1 MDREEVLLSDVH
13 SHSIT
18 LSNAMVM
25 VMVMVMRYNDS
36 AAKQCIITAA
46 VPYFASD
53 HIAKE
58 TAITNADER

>member
-18 LSNAMVM
+18 LSNVM

>member
-1 MDREEVLLSDVH
+1 
-13 SHSIT
+13 
-18 LSNAMVM
+18 
-25 VMVMVMRYNDS
+25 MVMVMRYNDS